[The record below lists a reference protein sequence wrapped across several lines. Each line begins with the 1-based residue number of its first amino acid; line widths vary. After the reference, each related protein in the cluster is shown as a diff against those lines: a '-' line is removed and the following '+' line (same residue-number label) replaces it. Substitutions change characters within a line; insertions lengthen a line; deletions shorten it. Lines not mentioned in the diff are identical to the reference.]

1 MARSIPLRT
10 LIIDDEPPAVQRLKE
25 LIASFPDVFEF
36 AGGSYTP
43 SEAIVDINR
52 INPDLIFLDIQM
64 PGMNGFELLGR
75 IKRIPLIVFCT
86 AYDQYS
92 LQAFETNSIDYL
104 VKPVSIERLGK
115 TVKKLDLIRTNFDP
129 VRIKNFLNEAS
140 KIGSNKI
147 ATSLAVRKGNRIIFI
162 KLNEI
167 IYLKAQEKYVSIFTK
182 DGKENLT
189 EKTVQDLE
197 LTLPDNF
204 LRVHR
209 SIIIN
214 AEYVR
219 EFQTYYNSRYII
231 YLGDLKSTRI
241 VTGRSYL
248 SKIKNW
254 IKLQN

>member
-1 MARSIPLRT
+1 MAGSRPLRT

-25 LIASFPDVFEF
+25 LISSFPDIFEI
-36 AGGSYTP
+36 AGGSSSP
-43 SEAIVDINR
+43 SEAILEINR

-64 PGMNGFELLGR
+64 PGMNGFELLKK
-75 IKRIPLIVFCT
+75 INRIPLIVFCT

-104 VKPVSIERLGK
+104 IKPVSIERLEK
-115 TVKKLDLIRTNFDP
+115 TVKKLDLIRKNFDSE
-129 VRIKNFLNEAS
+129 RIMNFLNEIS
-140 KIGSNKI
+140 KVDTNKI

-162 KLNEI
+162 KLSEI
-167 IYLKAQEKYVSIFTK
+167 IYLQAQEKYVSIFSK

-189 EKTVQDLE
+189 EKTVKDLE

-214 AEYVR
+214 VDFIK
-219 EFQTYYNSRYII
+219 EFQTYFNSRYII
-231 YLGDLKSTRI
+231 YLNDLKSTRI
-241 VTGRSYL
+241 VTGRSHL

-254 IKLQN
+254 MRLNN